1 MKRIIWEINSYQ
13 INQHRGKL
21 CQIFHQYYLITKIY
35 SSSFFI
41 MLLFIIFFSL
51 NLIKSLFRVIISFM
65 FSLIFLIFFSFF
77 FYSIKE
83 HGQTQLVIIIMK
95 INKFQRYRVS
105 IIMCLMEVSCFT
117 HCLATL
123 EGCRFR
129 LSWQPG

>member
-1 MKRIIWEINSYQ
+1 MSNIPPILFNNKD
-13 INQHRGKL
+13 
-21 CQIFHQYYLITKIY
+21 IFILVFHHAV
-35 SSSFFI
+35 
-41 MLLFIIFFSL
+41 IIFFSL